1 MLRRSFTFASFAS
14 VLALALSGC
23 SSRPMLAISRT
34 IGTSANKDLAAGIRA
49 YESGEY
55 EDAERL
61 LGRSLDEGLT
71 FQRDEIAARKYLAF
85 TYCVTNEERKCRE
98 QFRKVLELDPRF
110 ELDRSEAGHPIWGP
124 VFRSTRA
131 SLNKK

>member
-1 MLRRSFTFASFAS
+1 MLRRGFAFVIAL
-14 VLALALSGC
+14 VLLAGC
-23 SSRPMLAISRT
+23 SSRPMLGISRT
-34 IGTSANKDLAAGIRA
+34 IGTSAAKDLASGIRA
-49 YESGEY
+49 YEAGEY

-61 LGRSLDEGLT
+61 LQRSVDEELT
-71 FQRDEIAARKYLAF
+71 FKSDRINAHKYLAF
-85 TYCVTNEERKCRE
+85 VHCVTNEERKCRE
-98 QFRKVLELDPRF
+98 EFRKVLELDPRF